1 MAMTKHKPKTE
12 PKRAAKR
19 SPQNGSKGL
28 ASYRK
33 ELTDE
38 QLRDVSGGG
47 GDPPIVRDYTNG
59 PRK

>member
-47 GDPPIVRDYTNG
+47 GDPPIVRD
-59 PRK
+59 